1 MALEAVVFQ
10 QDPFTYGCKDFYG
23 CSSFDFGFQLQ
34 QGEAKEETLS
44 KSRSFGFS
52 AISNWGSSS
61 SSPSLMV
68 QQQQQQ
74 PLWNSSS
81 PDHNDFPTGDQ
92 FSPADPPP
100 GPPPSYR
107 RKRRRTKT
115 VKNKEEI
122 ENQRMTHI
130 AVERNRRRQMN
141 DYLAVLRSMMPPS
154 YVQRGDQASIIGG
167 AINFVK
173 ELEQL
178 LQSLEAKKRMEKKSS
193 NDDIN
198 FSKLFSDFFTFPQ
211 YSTSSTSTHHS
222 AATTAAAAEKRS
234 SPFVA
239 DVEVTMVES
248 HANLKILSKQHPKQ
262 LLKLVTGLYSLGLY
276 VLHLNVTSVENMVL
290 YSLSV
295 KVEENCELSTVNEIA
310 SAVYEMVDRLQEEAA
325 ATSL

>member
-10 QDPFTYGCKDFYG
+10 QDPFSYGCSKDFYG
-23 CSSFDFGFQLQ
+23 WSYDFGFQK
-34 QGEAKEETLS
+34 GEEKEESLA
-44 KSRSFGFS
+44 KSRGFGFS
-52 AISNWGSSS
+52 AITNWGS

-68 QQQQQQ
+68 QQQQ
-74 PLWNSSS
+74 PLKELWDHSNSSS
-81 PDHNDFPTGDQ
+81 PDNAFPTGE
-92 FSPADPPP
+92 FSPADHPPP

-154 YVQRGDQASIIGG
+154 YGDQASIIGG

-178 LQSLEAKKRMEKKSS
+178 LQSLEAKKRMENKSS
-193 NDDIN
+193 DDNSSN
-198 FSKLFSDFFTFPQ
+198 FSSLFSDFFTFPQ

-222 AATTAAAAEKRS
+222 AATTAAAAEKHS

-248 HANLKILSKQHPKQ
+248 HANLKILSKRHPKQ
-262 LLKLVTGLYSLGLY
+262 LLKLITGLHSLGLY
-276 VLHLNVTSVENMVL
+276 VLHLNVTSVENML
-290 YSLSV
+290 
-295 KVEENCELSTVNEIA
+295 NTVNEIA
-310 SAVYEMVDRLQEEAA
+310 GDVYEMVDRLQEEAA
-325 ATSL
+325 AASL